1 MPVPPAS
8 ALERLEK
15 RLEQLPMLPEIVREL
30 MALRQ
35 DSPDY
40 FDQVARALHADPAF
54 ATRVLQYANSAA
66 LGAARPITT
75 LHEAMLR
82 VGARGAV
89 DLILAHSAAQLLAP
103 RSDWESSL
111 WKHSVDVAWL
121 MRKLSVLAVE
131 YRGEPDEAYVF
142 GLLHDIGRFVLY
154 LEAPEE
160 LRGVEETDWATPDEL
175 IEAEIRICGFTH
187 SELGYLALRKWR
199 LPDALADAVARL
211 GSDRG
216 VTRRELEKLA
226 LYAGGKKSV
235 ALEDVQ
241 AVMGDE
247 AEARAE
253 EASDAAGSGD
263 LPRLDLALERLWTAD
278 VSVTQVLRG
287 AMGHFQRLA
296 MTRENVKRGESLDAA
311 LRRLRPP
318 VHFLREQSFKAQLN
332 RWTDEKL
339 ADALDMLLEAEAL
352 SRTTGVPAQAACGRA
367 LMNIAAMARVR

>member
-160 LRGVEETDWATPDEL
+160 LRSVEETDWATPDEL
-175 IEAEIRICGFTH
+175 IEAETRICGFTH

-199 LPDALADAVARL
+199 LPDALADAVRWHHTRPLPMDRIDGRYQALNALLQEVDWIAVAAERAAAGDGGARL
-211 GSDRG
+211 
-216 VTRRELEKLA
+216 
-226 LYAGGKKSV
+226 
-235 ALEDVQ
+235 Q
-241 AVMGDE
+241 
-247 AEARAE
+247 
-253 EASDAAGSGD
+253 
-263 LPRLDLALERLWTAD
+263 
-278 VSVTQVLRG
+278 LRG
-287 AMGHFQRLA
+287 ALDGKLQLRLRGTVDNLEFA
-296 MTRENVKRGESLDAA
+296 IQEALRESGRMLAA
-311 LRRLRPP
+311 LHL
-318 VHFLREQSFKAQLN
+318 Q
-332 RWTDEKL
+332 
-339 ADALDMLLEAEAL
+339 
-352 SRTTGVPAQAACGRA
+352 
-367 LMNIAAMARVR
+367 